1 MNGKYIQE
9 LRDCEVEIMHIQQWI
24 KKNVLDSNVRYLT
37 SYAVIKACG
46 TIEYVLKQMIFDRL
60 SDGANVEAQNYFTKI
75 ILDASFNP
83 STGQM
88 DRLLERLNSNWKKKF
103 DQAIKGK
110 KEKGELNSLVDLRN
124 SFAHGSVITASIN
137 DVMNYFQSGKWILE
151 ELYQIINDFEVNI
164 VD

>member
-1 MNGKYIQE
+1 
-9 LRDCEVEIMHIQQWI
+9 
-24 KKNVLDSNVRYLT
+24 
-37 SYAVIKACG
+37 
-46 TIEYVLKQMIFDRL
+46 MIFDRL

-88 DRLLERLNSNWKKKF
+88 DRLLERMNSNWKKKF

>member
-60 SDGANVEAQNYFTKI
+60 SDGAI
-75 ILDASFNP
+75 
-83 STGQM
+83 
-88 DRLLERLNSNWKKKF
+88 
-103 DQAIKGK
+103 
-110 KEKGELNSLVDLRN
+110 
-124 SFAHGSVITASIN
+124 
-137 DVMNYFQSGKWILE
+137 
-151 ELYQIINDFEVNI
+151 
-164 VD
+164 